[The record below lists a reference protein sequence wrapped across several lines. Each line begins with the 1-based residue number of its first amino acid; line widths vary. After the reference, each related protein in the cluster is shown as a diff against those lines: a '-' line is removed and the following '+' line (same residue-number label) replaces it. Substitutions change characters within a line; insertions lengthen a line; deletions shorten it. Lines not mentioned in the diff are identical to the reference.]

1 MSKRDEFA
9 IRREKAMKRNYT
21 LGVVLA
27 ICIIAIAGCASLG
40 SAGHKYVMRGQI
52 LEAAGSEV
60 YLCIGSKDGAKEGQE
75 YAVFRF
81 AKEISPN
88 PKLPPRFRKEEK
100 GTVKITEIVD
110 EHYAKAKVL
119 AGDVK
124 VNDVVELEFGT
135 QEVGHR
141 HH

>member
-1 MSKRDEFA
+1 
-9 IRREKAMKRNYT
+9 MKRNYI
-21 LGVVLA
+21 LSALLA
-27 ICIIAIAGCASLG
+27 IFIIAVAGCASLG

-52 LEAAGSEV
+52 LETTGSDV
-60 YLCIGSKDGAKEGQE
+60 YLCVGSKDGANVGQE
-75 YAVFRF
+75 FAVYRF
-81 AKEISPN
+81 VKEISPN
-88 PKLPPRFRKEEK
+88 PKLPMRFRKEEK

-124 VNDVVELEFGT
+124 VNDVVELKPAT
-135 QEVGHR
+135 QDVGHR